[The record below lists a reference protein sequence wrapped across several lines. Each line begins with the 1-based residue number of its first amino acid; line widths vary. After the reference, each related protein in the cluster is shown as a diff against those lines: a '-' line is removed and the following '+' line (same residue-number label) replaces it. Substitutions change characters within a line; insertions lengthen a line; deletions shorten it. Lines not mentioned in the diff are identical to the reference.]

1 MKKQSFFNRI
11 VFVFNYLFALLLC
24 ISYLAP
30 YISVK
35 ALPFLSVFSLSLPL
49 LVLVNILFC
58 LYWLLAK
65 NKRILLSA
73 LVLFLGYFLVD
84 SFIKFNLSGVTTLN
98 ENNLKVMSYNT
109 RGFNKYEWSSDK
121 ALGDKIIDFVLKED
135 PDIICF
141 QEFSRIRYHQLKHR
155 YKYNYVAPGFY
166 VNKVN
171 QAIYSKYPILN
182 TSELPFEHTNN
193 IASFA
198 DILYKNDTVRVYN
211 LHLESLKV
219 VPDIETIS
227 NEESSKLYG
236 RITKSFKKQQ
246 DQAKIVQEHIKG
258 NPYKTIVC
266 GDFNNN
272 QYSNVYRTIKGGLLD
287 TFNEKGSAYGRTY
300 NFKYYPVRIDFILAS
315 SEFNVTGHKNYD
327 IKLSDHFPVMA
338 SFNLGVNK

>member
-1 MKKQSFFNRI
+1 MF
-11 VFVFNYLFALLLC
+11 
-24 ISYLAP
+24 
-30 YISVK
+30 
-35 ALPFLSVFSLSLPL
+35 
-49 LVLVNILFC
+49 
-58 LYWLLAK
+58 WLLAK
-65 NKRILLSA
+65 NMRILLSA
-73 LVLFLGYFLVD
+73 TVLILGYFLVD
-84 SFIKFNLSGVTTLN
+84 SFIKFNFSEVETLN
-98 ENNLKVMSYNT
+98 KNTLKVMSYNT

-121 ALGDKIIDFVLKED
+121 SLGDKIIDFVLKED

-171 QAIYSKYPILN
+171 QAIYSKFPIVN
-182 TSELPFEHTNN
+182 MGELPFKHTNN

-198 DILYKNDTVRVYN
+198 DILYKNDTIRVYN

-219 VPDIETIS
+219 VPDMETIS

-236 RITKSFKKQQ
+236 RITNSFKKQQ
-246 DQAKIVQEHIKG
+246 DQATIVEEHVKAT
-258 NPYKTIVC
+258 PYKTIIC

-272 QYSNVYRTIKGGLLD
+272 QYSNVYRIIKGDLQD
-287 TFNEKGSAYGRTY
+287 TFNEKGVAYGRTY

-315 SEFNVTGHKNYD
+315 KNFEVTAHKNYN

-338 SFNLGVNK
+338 SFNLSVNK

>member
-11 VFVFNYLFALLLC
+11 VFVLNYLFALLLC
-24 ISYLAP
+24 VSYLAP

-35 ALPFLSVFSLSLPL
+35 VLPFLSVFSLSLPL
-49 LVLVNILFC
+49 LVLVNVIFC

-65 NKRILLSA
+65 NRRILLSA
-73 LVLFLGYFLVD
+73 LVLILGYFLID
-84 SFIKFNLSGVTTLN
+84 SFFKFSFKS
-98 ENNLKVMSYNT
+98 EEASSKDLKVMSYNV
-109 RGFNKYEWSSDK
+109 RGFNINGWSTDGK
-121 ALGDKIIDFVLKED
+121 IGDRIIDFVLEEN

-141 QEFSRIRYHQLKHR
+141 QEFSRIRYKELQHN
-155 YKYNYVAPGFY
+155 YKYSFVAPDY
-166 VNKVN
+166 KVKKAV
-171 QAIYSKYPILN
+171 QGIYSKFPIIN
-182 TSELPFEHTNN
+182 TGILSFTNTGN
-193 IASFA
+193 NASFA

-246 DQAKIVQEHIKG
+246 DQAKIVQEHRKKVA
-258 NPYKTIVC
+258 YKTIVC

-272 QYSNVYRTIKGGLLD
+272 QYSNVYRTIKGDLQD
-287 TFNEKGSAYGRTY
+287 SFIKKGTGYGRTY

-315 SEFNVTGHKNYD
+315 NEFSVTGHKNYD

-338 SFNLGVNK
+338 TFNLRANK

>member
-1 MKKQSFFNRI
+1 MKKQSFFNRF
-11 VFVFNYLFALLLC
+11 VFVLNYLFALLLC

-30 YISVK
+30 YVSVK
-35 ALPFLSVFSLSLPL
+35 ILPFLSVFSLSLPL

-84 SFIKFNLSGVTTLN
+84 SFIKFNFSTEKNN
-98 ENNLKVMSYNT
+98 ETSLTVMTYNT

-135 PDIICF
+135 PDIICI
-141 QEFSRIRYHQLKHR
+141 QEFSRVRYHQLKHR

-182 TSELPFEHTNN
+182 TGELPFKLTNN

-198 DILYKNDTVRVYN
+198 DIAYKNDTIRVYN

-219 VPDIETIS
+219 VPDMETIS

-272 QYSNVYRTIKGGLLD
+272 QYSNVYRTIKGDLLD

-315 SEFNVTGHKNYD
+315 KEFEVIAHKNYD
-327 IKLSDHFPVMA
+327 NKLSDHFPVMA
-338 SFNLGVNK
+338 SFNLRINK

>member
-1 MKKQSFFNRI
+1 MKKQSFFNRF
-11 VFVFNYLFALLLC
+11 VFVLNYLFALLLC

-30 YISVK
+30 YVSVK
-35 ALPFLSVFSLSLPL
+35 IFPFLSVFSLSLPL

-84 SFIKFNLSGVTTLN
+84 SFFEFSFKSDEISS
-98 ENNLKVMSYNT
+98 EDLKVMSYNA
-109 RGFNKYEWSSDK
+109 RGFNVNGWSTDK
-121 ALGDKIIDFVLKED
+121 KIGDEIIDFVLEEN

-141 QEFSRIRYHQLKHR
+141 QEFSRIRNKQLKHN
-155 YKYNYVAPGFY
+155 YKYSFVAPDYKIKKAVQG
-166 VNKVN
+166 
-171 QAIYSKYPILN
+171 IYSKFPIIN
-182 TSELPFEHTNN
+182 TGVLSFANTGNN
-193 IASFA
+193 ASFA
-198 DILYKNDTVRVYN
+198 DIAYKNDTIRVYN

-219 VPDIETIS
+219 VPDMETIS

-258 NPYKTIVC
+258 NLYKTIVC

-272 QYSNVYRTIKGGLLD
+272 QYSNVYRTIKGGLQD
-287 TFNEKGSAYGRTY
+287 TFNEKGVAYGRTY
-300 NFKYYPVRIDFILAS
+300 NFKYYPVRIDFILVS

-338 SFNLGVNK
+338 SFNLRINK

>member
-11 VFVFNYLFALLLC
+11 VFVLNYLFALLLC
-24 ISYLAP
+24 VSYLAP

-35 ALPFLSVFSLSLPL
+35 VLPFLSVFSLSLPL
-49 LVLVNILFC
+49 LVLVNVIFC

-65 NKRILLSA
+65 NRRILLSA
-73 LVLFLGYFLVD
+73 LVLILGYFLID
-84 SFIKFNLSGVTTLN
+84 SFFKFSFKS
-98 ENNLKVMSYNT
+98 EEASSKDLKVMSYNT

-121 ALGDKIIDFVLKED
+121 SLGDKIIDFVLNED
-135 PDIICF
+135 PDVVCF
-141 QEFSRIRYHQLKHR
+141 QEFSRVRYHQLKHR

-171 QAIYSKYPILN
+171 QAIYSKYPIVN
-182 TSELPFEHTNN
+182 TGELPFKHTNN

-246 DQAKIVQEHIKG
+246 DQAKIVQEHRKKVA
-258 NPYKTIVC
+258 YKTIVC

-272 QYSNVYRTIKGGLLD
+272 QYSNVYRTIKGDLQD

-300 NFKYYPVRIDFILAS
+300 NFKYYPVRIDFILTS
-315 SEFNVTGHKNYD
+315 KEFEVIAHKNYD
-327 IKLSDHFPVMA
+327 NKLSDHFPVMA
-338 SFNLGVNK
+338 VFSLN